1 MDPDCRP
8 LHKAQRSQFCECQLV
23 SMKINACIYPSI
35 HPSIFFKHLFIISS
49 PLFESTVEKQ
59 QESWGRKKGNRTR
72 LEFNPDHYQFNRSS
86 CQGHQTTLC
95 VAHLVGPSSF
105 NVWIMTLKSNTHLQK
120 STPWT
125 VFANQFIS
133 IIWSKW
139 NWIFINKS
147 FYEKH
152 LFIFLLCCLLL
163 FSLFKW

>member
-1 MDPDCRP
+1 M
-8 LHKAQRSQFCECQLV
+8 S
-23 SMKINACIYPSI
+23 ACLNENKCMHLSI

-72 LEFNPDHYQFNRSS
+72 LEFNPDHYQFNRTS

-139 NWIFINKS
+139 NWILIKS
-147 FYEKH
+147 FYEKY
-152 LFIFLLCCLLL
+152 LFFFYAAFYCFLY
-163 FSLFKW
+163 SSGKWTFLSFCA